1 MLKPSAAGNLRPGG
15 VSVRALGKHGWG
27 RNKPYKPKY
36 GLPNNYAKKPF
47 WGDSFRGPKNPKEVP
62 KPPPK
67 STIKTVIQI
76 AAESKRGK
84 KEEKRNQKNKKYS
97 NNISHL

>member
-1 MLKPSAAGNLRPGG
+1 MLKPMAAGDLRPGG

-36 GLPNNYAKKPF
+36 RLPNNYAKKPF

-67 STIKTVIQI
+67 STIKNIIQLS
-76 AAESKRGK
+76 AQDKRDK
-84 KEEKRNQKNKKYS
+84 KNQKNKKHS